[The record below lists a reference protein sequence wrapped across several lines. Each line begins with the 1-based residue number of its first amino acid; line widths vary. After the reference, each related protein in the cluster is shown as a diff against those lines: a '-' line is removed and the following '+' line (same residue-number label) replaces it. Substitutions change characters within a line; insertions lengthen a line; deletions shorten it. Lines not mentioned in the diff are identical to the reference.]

1 MVRLRESK
9 SKSSDYGMKAELAST
24 DWRYRMVA
32 SSNNLFWA
40 LQLAG
45 WFGLSVLTY
54 LSLSLPYSQ
63 FEVSYLAHNVAQS
76 ALGLLL
82 TVPLR
87 YLYRWIWFWPVWRR
101 VLLAVLLALAFA
113 VLWAAAR
120 LLLFMAMT
128 SESGLWSDFGGW
140 LFPSIFVFVTWA
152 ALYHGI
158 KYYQLLQR
166 QREMLLE
173 VEAKQR
179 REALNLMELKS
190 LARDAE
196 LRLLRYQLNPH
207 FLFNTLN
214 SVTSLIASNR
224 LADANQMLLKLSS
237 FLRFSLE
244 NDGSQFV
251 SLEEECKALRL
262 YLGIEEVRFADR
274 LQVEINVEPRVEKFG
289 VPSFFLQPL
298 VENSIK
304 HAINK
309 NEEGGKIKVT
319 ASLVDDLVS
328 LFVEDSGSGNASID
342 TEINC
347 TEKAGAGVG
356 LRNSRERLKG
366 LYGARACLSTSQ
378 SQLGGLK
385 VSISFPVV
393 EVAAGG

>member
-1 MVRLRESK
+1 
-9 SKSSDYGMKAELAST
+9 MKAELAST

-32 SSNNLFWA
+32 SSNHLFWA

-244 NDGSQFV
+244 NDGSQLV

-304 HAINK
+304 HAISK

-328 LFVEDSGSGNASID
+328 LFVEDSGSENASID
-342 TEINC
+342 TELNC

-393 EVAAGG
+393 KVTAGG